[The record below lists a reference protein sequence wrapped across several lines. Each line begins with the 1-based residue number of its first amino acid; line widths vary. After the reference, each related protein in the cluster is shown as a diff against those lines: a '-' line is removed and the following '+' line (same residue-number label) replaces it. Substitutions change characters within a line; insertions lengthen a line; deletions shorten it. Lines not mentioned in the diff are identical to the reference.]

1 MTTITFDTRK
11 AVQRL
16 KAAGIEDAQAD
27 AMVDTVVEAFGE
39 SVATRADAARLEA
52 RIDSGIANLKADML
66 KVAIGIVLANATL
79 TFAFIRLFVP

>member
-39 SVATRADAARLEA
+39 SVATRADAARLEG
-52 RIDSGIANLKADML
+52 IDSGIANLKADML

-79 TFAFIRLFVP
+79 TFALIRLFVR